1 MTVFLQSATGEPS
14 SLIQSLDAAPDAAR
28 GIHFVSA
35 LLPGVNRTDPAAWH
49 PEARLT
55 TLFLQDPV
63 RRSHDAGRVR
73 FLPLSYAGFDRYLSS
88 QRFDLALIQVTPPDE
103 AGRCSLGASVHF
115 APTAIRRS
123 RKVVAEINHAA
134 PRPKDSV
141 TLPLSRLDFRCQ
153 AGHPLPGLEVG
164 GITPVIE
171 RIAANA
177 ATLIRDGDVLQIGIG
192 KIPAKILQA
201 LGDRRDLGLHGGLVT
216 DEVRWLHEA
225 GVITGRSKRIDRGK
239 LVCTAVIGSQ
249 ALYDWAD
256 QAADLRL
263 RPVAYTHDLRRLA
276 RLDRLVAIN
285 GALAVDLLGQ
295 ANAEMI
301 DGRQVSGVGGLAD
314 FSRAARLSKDGRS
327 ILVLPATAAGGRH
340 SRIVPRLGRRDVVS
354 VARADADLVVTEHG
368 VASLA
373 GKSADERAEA
383 LIAIADPAFRAEL
396 EDAWKGSRHGP

>member
-1 MTVFLQSATGEPS
+1 VLTGPAT
-14 SLIQSLDAAPDAAR
+14 
-28 GIHFVSA
+28 
-35 LLPGVNRTDPAAWH
+35 
-49 PEARLT
+49 
-55 TLFLQDPV
+55 
-63 RRSHDAGRVR
+63 
-73 FLPLSYAGFDRYLSS
+73 
-88 QRFDLALIQVTPPDE
+88 
-103 AGRCSLGASVHF
+103 
-115 APTAIRRS
+115 
-123 RKVVAEINHAA
+123 
-134 PRPKDSV
+134 
-141 TLPLSRLDFRCQ
+141 
-153 AGHPLPGLEVG
+153 
-164 GITPVIE
+164 
-171 RIAANA
+171 
-177 ATLIRDGDVLQIGIG
+177 
-192 KIPAKILQA
+192 
-201 LGDRRDLGLHGGLVT
+201 
-216 DEVRWLHEA
+216 
-225 GVITGRSKRIDRGK
+225 RIDRGK
-239 LVCTAVIGSQ
+239 LASTAVLGSQ
-249 ALYDWAD
+249 ALSDWAD

-340 SRIVPRLGRRDVVS
+340 SRIVPRLGKRDVVS